1 MNTAFTAGSLQRSIA
16 ECHPVE
22 APFRHWRPRGM
33 LDGEVAVALSNLE
46 IEIPPDLDLST
57 GRREA
62 NNKTRLFFD
71 TEGQKKNPA
80 MKALAEAMQAPE
92 VVAAWEKL
100 CGIDLTGTYLRI
112 EYCRDTGG
120 FWLEPHTDIGAKL
133 FTMLV
138 YLSNDPGSEAWGTD
152 LLDGPDRLVL
162 TTPYQ
167 RNVGCIFIPSADS
180 WHGFRRRPIVGVR
193 RSLIV
198 NYVRPEWRSRHELA
212 FPDQAISC

>member
-1 MNTAFTAGSLQRSIA
+1 MNTAFTAGSLLRSLA

-22 APFRHWRPRGM
+22 VPFRHWRPRGM
-33 LDGEVAVALSNLE
+33 LDGECAVSLSNLE

-80 MKALAEAMQAPE
+80 MKALAEAMQSPE

-120 FWLEPHTDIGAKL
+120 FWLEPHTDIGAKRITIMN
-133 FTMLV
+133 F
-138 YLSNDPGSEAWGTD
+138 LSTGEESETWGTD
-152 LLDGPDRLVL
+152 IYDNDMKFYGSCPGDFNCGL
-162 TTPYQ
+162 
-167 RNVGCIFIPSADS
+167 IFIPGTNSY
-180 WHGFRRRPIVGVR
+180 HGFEKREIKGIR
-193 RSLIV
+193 RSLML
-198 NYVRPEWRSRHELA
+198 NYVGPEWRARHELC
-212 FPDQAISC
+212 FPDTPVK